1 MALAQHTQLRAAA
14 KRPASVVV
22 ARRNAAVRVSVTRAG
37 VPQQQAQCRQQRRAA
52 RLVTAAA
59 AGAAGPSAAD
69 LADAVEGVEPS
80 SLSSDVTNILLYA
93 MNLAWT
99 AETYEVHSWM
109 VLLGILRYENSTAA
123 QLLGQLGLNDLYGAW
138 HEVLWALN
146 VSDGLRARAF
156 TPKLRFAYLAR
167 KVVDGSVTFAQY
179 AGRDVVK
186 SEDMLLALSAAGV
199 LEHLFPDVDMCFDT
213 VKSCI
218 EKNTDI
224 KYDLPDY
231 KPSKPAVDADMFL

>member
-123 QLLGQLGLNDLYGAW
+123 QLLGQLGLNDLY
-138 HEVLWALN
+138 ALN